1 MEVPGAVAQPVTAP
15 ATNRIAIRN
24 IRNDMWSSPRDR
36 SVRDAAELG
45 EDVRVVGL
53 EPVAEARAHQG
64 VGGRPRAALQHVV
77 FAVEEVGGIALVAWD
92 VGGEAGQAR
101 EHAARPLPAVA
112 DQILHAPGARA
123 LGMRTHRRRRP
134 VAEADIAVLGS
145 AALRGPGDRGV
156 EPGLAVQTPAPPA
169 PEGPRPGEAHVDRPV
184 PPPLPGGP

>member
-77 FAVEEVGGIALVAWD
+77 LAVEEVGGIALVARD

-112 DQILHAPGARA
+112 DQILHAPAARA
-123 LGMRTHRRRRP
+123 LGMRTHRRRPP
-134 VAEADIAVLGS
+134 VAEPDTSSPGRAP
-145 AALRGPGDRGV
+145 LRGPRSP
-156 EPGLAVQTPAPPA
+156 PGELACSAPPTPPTA
-169 PEGPRPGEAHVDRPV
+169 PHGA
-184 PPPLPGGP
+184 LL